1 MFGNR
6 IAHTQSTGGKRLG
19 LIYVSGDGESRKR
32 ASIFLNICC
41 ADNKYGDAGCF
52 IYAPAGRNCYI
63 PYTGQRIWTPSYF
76 GNYAIIDVIPF
87 TDDEYFEI
95 NGRKIMM
102 KDLFVGAT
110 SSNKYKIETIEG
122 KLSFRYGNGT
132 EYEFD
137 AKAHLITAKI
147 SDLSGIGN
155 IKTLPVDINLSF
167 KIPVYDG
174 YNDLNL
180 FSKCF
185 YLSSSGL
192 DEFIDQGIL
201 TNAVPEMGTISEES
215 SIYLTT
221 ENDNFIGIHFMK
233 DLDIVTNGFNF
244 KTYDIH
250 GYQHL
255 IPTIALKPL
264 IGNYGRLNSGN
275 APLDIIKTNPD
286 SGEAMAIG
294 HNGGSISANERLSF
308 NTYFT
313 YITRDPDYDDGIYVD
328 LHDMSNP
335 NYASQT
341 VYKTNIPPEII
352 ASGLSRY
359 VYDIGYFNFRYKI
372 VGSQYIPNNT
382 LFDLVRTSGNF
393 VTSFDEQT
401 VTNMRFSNPL
411 YTP

>member
-19 LIYVSGDGESRKR
+19 LIYVSGDGEGRKK
-32 ASIFLNICC
+32 ASIQINLCC
-41 ADNKYGDAGCF
+41 ADNKSSGYGCF

-63 PYTGQRIWTPSYF
+63 PYAGQRIWTPSYF

-122 KLSFRYGNGT
+122 KLSFRYGNA

-137 AKAHLITAKI
+137 VKAHLITAKI
-147 SDLSGIGN
+147 SDLIGTGDT
-155 IKTLPVDINLSF
+155 KTLPVDINLSF

-185 YLSSSGL
+185 YLSSAGL
-192 DEFIDQGIL
+192 DTYIQQGSL
-201 TNAVPEMGTISEES
+201 SDAVPEMGTISEEA

-221 ENDNFIGIHFMK
+221 ENENFIGIHFMK
-233 DLDIVTNGFNF
+233 DLEIATNGFNF
-244 KTYDIH
+244 KVYDIH

-255 IPTIALKPL
+255 IPTVTVKPL
-264 IGNYGRLNSGN
+264 IGNYGNMGN
-275 APLDIIKTNPD
+275 APLHILKRNPE
-286 SGEAMAIG
+286 SGEAVAVA
-294 HNGGSISANERLSF
+294 HNGGSLSANERLSF
-308 NTYFT
+308 NTYYN
-313 YITRDPDYDDGIYVD
+313 YISRSGDYEDGIYVD
-328 LHDMSNP
+328 LHNMSDP
-335 NYASQT
+335 NHIST
-341 VYKTNIPPEII
+341 TTYKTNIPPESVVSEL
-352 ASGLSRY
+352 AGY
-359 VYDIGYFNFRYKI
+359 AYDISYFDFRYKI
-372 VGSQYIPNNT
+372 VGSQYIPNNA
-382 LFDLVRTSGNF
+382 LFNLVRNAGNF
-393 VTSFDEQT
+393 VSSFDEQT